1 MPPERSYVSFHQ
13 LRTSVA
19 YALGGFVPTT
29 DPCTAAN
36 DVHFV
41 LNYLVITAGHPTIRG
56 TGFMEYLGTDGYSG
70 LIFAARITLPHFS
83 VSSAIS

>member
-1 MPPERSYVSFHQ
+1 MSAYTTRCGHPLHW
-13 LRTSVA
+13 LCAAMCHKRTDA
-19 YALGGFVPTT
+19 PQQ
-29 DPCTAAN
+29 N

-70 LIFAARITLPHFS
+70 LIFAARITLPHLS